1 MEPKNNLHSQ
11 NNSNTGGP
19 FLANSAVS
27 GGASDSNNADIF
39 STLCNLATTT
49 NNSGF
54 NSQSQLLFPNIQ
66 NEWNN
71 NSNNWFDQA
80 KLSLFPM
87 YGLLQA
93 NNNNTNEFSHNSMGT
108 DRNLHHQTSNNF
120 IQSAPP
126 FNLVENLQSSFGLL
140 YNNNTMTN
148 TTLANPLQSPPG
160 IMQQHLMHQQSP
172 LKHNIS
178 NYSHSTAS
186 DSDCTPHSNPP
197 SSNLSHQLIIS
208 PTQPSSIIEDH
219 QLNNLHSSQVEPL
232 DEFMFDLQDFEEFFM
247 ETPSTSYQQ
256 QQHPMDPSTPFSQHS
271 DCPLSNKPTDNISA
285 NCGTLNNSICNK
297 FCQEELANADKEVD
311 RLVSMVAHKNNIQK
325 DREAITTTNNSSGF
339 QQHSIASLFSLN
351 CSPST
356 SSSVLPQIPKTE
368 ASLEMPHFTPPDSP
382 SPTSTTIAFDD
393 HSIFNSSLNN
403 NQQLP
408 QQLTTTSTSFNNQNK
423 QQFGNSRHSSFG
435 SSTSSTAALPSFSS
449 PPTKTTLKKSPLSFI
464 PTNSTPQNQLIDPL
478 KLNHLAMSR
487 SKNNDKRIPIYKRN
501 NNAGTTTNI
510 GGGRSL
516 SFIES
521 FMKSEAGTK
530 KDSSQTAEDA
540 FNFDEDFDDK
550 TDNNELIPLK
560 SPQKMIHSQTD
571 KQRLGEQEK
580 AKRKYTKRKGII
592 EDTYTTTNNVLREVE
607 HKQQPKARPLL
618 AEQIKMRRPIGTFLN
633 SEIAKDDNAAICE
646 AVPAAVCTL
655 KNVETSC
662 SNNDT
667 DFKPLP
673 KLVIRILR
681 RTESSTTTEP
691 PLLPTPTELNEVNNN
706 FQQQQK
712 HKKKKHKKNKKEKDV
727 DWTETDE
734 CLKSISKKNKKHREH
749 HKSKRRDSKGSIGSL
764 DYNETENNNN
774 LSPEYIPTT
783 QQPLTNNNRRDSF
796 SPEIYSGIPT
806 TTSTCLQKEEENL
819 NNNFNEDSTSF
830 SSNFCERL
838 NFIERPTENPK
849 KGTFLLAKEDLFKLE
864 ENSVALWRIDNQN
877 LLQKYIPFVVEEE
890 REYKGEIHYK
900 NSQTYSGW
908 SPDFVDYHI
917 VVRVEYIK
925 KSRSDNIVRPL
936 LPLQDLFP
944 VVCSTINGAE
954 DKSIVKVSQPEPLR
968 HKFNVKETQLIE
980 HLKVF
985 VEIMLKHAI
994 TLQFVQNIRENN
1006 DWNYLCSMTE
1016 IETKIKNCLQ
1026 NICSENDRWLPSF
1039 LEALNNFPNIFFLRD
1054 FNDHSDEQQ
1063 SCQACLL
1070 KCLDVNQAIQLYTE
1084 EVYDTETIVPKML
1097 TNCENTVCNID
1108 FYLCNKCADA
1118 ALKYH
1123 KIYHLRY
1130 SIFKA
1135 SEMKLELTSTEHP
1148 EYSVEQVIEQCK
1160 NDTEWVENLCIEG
1173 ANVILSE

>member
-93 NNNNTNEFSHNSMGT
+93 NNNTNEFSHNSMGT

-140 YNNNTMTN
+140 YNNNTITN
-148 TTLANPLQSPPG
+148 TTLANPLQSPPPG

-219 QLNNLHSSQVEPL
+219 QLNNLHSSSQVEPL

-256 QQHPMDPSTPFSQHS
+256 QHPMDPSTPFSQHS
-271 DCPLSNKPTDNISA
+271 DCPMSNKPTDNISTT
-285 NCGTLNNSICNK
+285 CGSLNNSICNK

-339 QQHSIASLFSLN
+339 HQHSIASLFSLN

-403 NQQLP
+403 TNQQPP
-408 QQLTTTSTSFNNQNK
+408 QQLTTTSTSSNNQNK
-423 QQFGNSRHSSFG
+423 QHFGNSRHSSFG
-435 SSTSSTAALPSFSS
+435 SSTSSNNAAALPSFSS
-449 PPTKTTLKKSPLSFI
+449 PPKTTLKKSPLSFI

-501 NNAGTTTNI
+501 SANTTTNI

-530 KDSSQTAEDA
+530 KDSTQIAEDA

-580 AKRKYTKRKGII
+580 IKRKYTKRKGII
-592 EDTYTTTNNVLREVE
+592 EDSYTSNNISREVE

-618 AEQIKMRRPIGTFLN
+618 AEQIKMRRPVGTFLN

-691 PLLPTPTELNEVNNN
+691 PLLHTPTELNEVNNN
-706 FQQQQK
+706 NFQQQQQQK
-712 HKKKKHKKNKKEKDV
+712 HKKKKHHHKKNKK
-727 DWTETDE
+727 
-734 CLKSISKKNKKHREH
+734 KKMLIGQKLMN
-749 HKSKRRDSKGSIGSL
+749 SKRRDSKGSIGSL
-764 DYNETENNNN
+764 DFNETENNNN
-774 LSPEYIPTT
+774 ISPEYTPT
-783 QQPLTNNNRRDSF
+783 QQINNNNRRDSF
-796 SPEIYSGIPT
+796 SPEIYPGIPT
-806 TTSTCLQKEEENL
+806 TTATTCLQKSEEKQI
-819 NNNFNEDSTSF
+819 NNCDF

-890 REYKGEIHYK
+890 GEYKGEIHYK

-954 DKSIVKVSQPEPLR
+954 DKSIVKVSHPEPL
-968 HKFNVKETQLIE
+968 KQLNVKETQLIE

-1039 LEALNNFPNIFFLRD
+1039 
-1054 FNDHSDEQQ
+1054 
-1063 SCQACLL
+1063 
-1070 KCLDVNQAIQLYTE
+1070 
-1084 EVYDTETIVPKML
+1084 
-1097 TNCENTVCNID
+1097 
-1108 FYLCNKCADA
+1108 
-1118 ALKYH
+1118 
-1123 KIYHLRY
+1123 
-1130 SIFKA
+1130 
-1135 SEMKLELTSTEHP
+1135 
-1148 EYSVEQVIEQCK
+1148 
-1160 NDTEWVENLCIEG
+1160 
-1173 ANVILSE
+1173 